1 MKLLE
6 PEALSTGRLDRA
18 LAEVVP
24 ELSRSR
30 LAELIRQGAVTV
42 EGREERRPSAKV
54 QAGARLQ
61 IQIPDPRPAE
71 AQPQDL
77 PIDIVYQDDALVVVH
92 KAAGMV
98 VHPAPG
104 HPDGTLVNALLH
116 HVRDLSD
123 IGGVQ
128 RPGIVHRLD
137 RGTSGLMVVAKTDA
151 AHQAL
156 SSQFAAHTAGRH
168 YLALCMSPPS
178 GERGTHESQL
188 ARHPTDRFRWASTER
203 GGKRAVTHWAVR
215 GRAESVGLV
224 ECRLETGRTHK
235 IRVHLTELGHPLVGD
250 KTYRRRSLRPPEVL
264 NAMLDPEVE
273 RPMLHAWRLHFE
285 HPSDGES
292 RSFEVAPPEDFQA
305 MMAAVRLALPD
316 GPAL

>member
-1 MKLLE
+1 MKLLD
-6 PEALSTGRLDRA
+6 PVALSTGRLDRV

-24 ELSRSR
+24 DLSRSR

-54 QAGARLQ
+54 HEGARLQ
-61 IQIPDPRPAE
+61 LQIPDPRPAE

-77 PIDIVYQDDALVVVH
+77 PLDVVYEDDALVVVH

-116 HVRDLSD
+116 HVQDLSE

-151 AHQAL
+151 AHQGL
-156 SSQFAAHTAGRH
+156 SAQFAAHTAGRH

-178 GERGTHESQL
+178 GERGTHMSQL

-203 GGKRAVTHWAVR
+203 GGKHAVTHWAVR
-215 GRAESVGLV
+215 GRAESVALV
-224 ECRLETGRTHK
+224 ECRLETGRTHQ

-250 KTYRRRSLRPPEVL
+250 KTYRRRSIRPPDVL
-264 NAMLDPEVE
+264 NVLLDPEVE
-273 RPMLHAWRLHFE
+273 RPMLHAWRLHFD
-285 HPSDGES
+285 HPSDGEP

-305 MMAAVRLALPD
+305 MMAAVRLVLPD
-316 GPAL
+316 GPVL